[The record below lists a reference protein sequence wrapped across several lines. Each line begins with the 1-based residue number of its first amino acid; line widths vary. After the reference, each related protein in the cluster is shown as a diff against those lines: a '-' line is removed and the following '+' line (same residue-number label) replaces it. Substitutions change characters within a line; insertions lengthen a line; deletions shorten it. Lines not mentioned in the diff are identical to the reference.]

1 MSSNKEEATKITL
14 RKANRESK
22 RAPIWAFPK
31 SGRKVRRSPKTGRSW
46 RHNKIY
52 DD

>member
-1 MSSNKEEATKITL
+1 MSSRKSQDTKTEL
-14 RKANRESK
+14 RKAHNESK

-46 RHNKIY
+46 RFDSIY
-52 DD
+52 